1 MTESQVP
8 LYDTHVMTNPTQKA
22 VLAIGSSLMAIYD
35 PYRADMVAVSGEVM
49 GQNALES
56 MYSKMKL
63 SREGRMILKD
73 RPSINS
79 KTVDFDLLK
88 GLPENTLG
96 HTYVTF
102 CEKHKITPDS
112 RDPVQFVDDENLAF
126 VMKRYRETHD
136 IVHALLDMPTDM
148 VGESV
153 VKWVEAM
160 QTGLPM
166 CIGGAIFGPARF
178 HRNAQFVRFRK
189 LRPWAISVGQNAKFL
204 LNIYYEQ
211 RWEQDI
217 DDLKYELR
225 IEPKPR

>member
-1 MTESQVP
+1 MAP
-8 LYDTHVMTNPTQKA
+8 KKKDKGGGKKA
-22 VLAIGSSLMAIYD
+22 GKASKLAKMNEQERVKYLERKMAEEEEL
-35 PYRADMVAVSGEVM
+35 RRRKEEMVSVF
-49 GQNALES
+49 L
-56 MYSKMKL
+56 KMKL

-79 KTVDFDLLK
+79 KTVNFDLLK

-189 LRPWAISVGQNAKFL
+189 LRPWAISVGQNVKCFL
-204 LNIYYEQ
+204 NVYYEK

-217 DDLKYELR
+217 DDLKYELK